1 MDVQKLPSFDYREI
15 RVAIV
20 MAITTSVGRT
30 TDVVAIDEDGNLFSP
45 IQTTIDAEEWAKEH
59 PGGDIPLLNLAG
71 QDVSDAFIA
80 FHPGT
85 AWKYLDKLFTGYHLK
100 DYKVSEVFG
109 DYRKV
114 VSKFAK
120 AGMFEKKGHGG
131 RAAGVQCAGVGL
143 GGEEEEGR
151 LNVNNPVHN
160 QTTGGGDRRWNV
172 PRAPHWVVVPSGSQA
187 IVGPPAVDDQRVLE
201 RWLEVPLAHELI

>member
-1 MDVQKLPSFDYREI
+1 MPPYLYKR
-15 RVAIV
+15 IV
-20 MAITTSVGRT
+20 ITTHAMSIRGGMRYT
-30 TDVVAIDEDGNLFSP
+30 NETK
-45 IQTTIDAEEWAKEH
+45 WAKEH

-120 AGMFEKKGHGG
+120 AGMFEKKGHGFWKLLDSYAFG
-131 RAAGVQCAGVGL
+131 VILGLAWMQISYLGHDAGHYQMRATQSIKNAAYIKKL
-143 GGEEEEGR
+143 SR
-151 LNVNNPVHN
+151 LTN
-160 QTTGGGDRRWNV
+160 
-172 PRAPHWVVVPSGSQA
+172 
-187 IVGPPAVDDQRVLE
+187 
-201 RWLEVPLAHELI
+201 